1 MSATPGVAP
10 GAAKSVCA
18 PLGQA
23 QETIEVDQ
31 PGPGELHEVLEIRDE
46 PALWDTASPDEALE
60 RYRAA
65 VSARLGGKIA
75 PKELLAAQRSIYEAF
90 PGGAGEAANGA
101 ALLEG
106 RAGAIGPIRC
116 LELLLW
122 RRQAARYPMLEH
134 PTEFGAYILRS
145 RDRVRVY
152 FSSADRVGQKLRS
165 EVRAR
170 AQADRKAGFEVV
182 AHLHNHPFLF
192 DRVVGDRM
200 WTTADTVRDVAG
212 AVAPSKA
219 DVQALRAMRE
229 SVGLQ
234 GAWVTNGLDTARF
247 RADELDALVAA
258 E

>member
-1 MSATPGVAP
+1 MTGCP
-10 GAAKSVCA
+10 
-18 PLGQA
+18 PLGEA
-23 QETIEVDQ
+23 LETIEVEQ
-31 PGPGELHEVLEIRDE
+31 PGAGELHELLDVQDT
-46 PALWDTASPDEALE
+46 PSLWEAATSDEALG
-60 RYRAA
+60 RYREA
-65 VSARLGGKIA
+65 VSARLGGKIE
-75 PKELLAAQRSIYEAF
+75 PRDTLLAQREVFAAF
-90 PGGAGEAANGA
+90 PGGAGEAANGT

-145 RDRVRVY
+145 KDRVRVY
-152 FSSADRVGQKLRS
+152 FSSADRVGQKLRA
-165 EVRAR
+165 EVRER
-170 AQADRKAGFEVV
+170 VIADRKAGFEVV

-192 DRVVGDRM
+192 DRVVGDRL
-200 WTTADTVRDVAG
+200 WTTPETLRDVAG

-229 SVGLQ
+229 TVGLQ
-234 GAWVTNGLDTARF
+234 GAWVTNGLYTARF
-247 RADELDALVAA
+247 KADELDVLVAA